1 MSSEAVSA
9 SAGKLKYL
17 IITAFV
23 MALDQFTKY
32 VVSTRMQ
39 IGDEIDVI
47 RNFFA
52 ISYTQ
57 NPGIAFGMLN
67 SGAFRWLFVAISVV
81 AVLVVLVYMMRASAA
96 NRLLLWSLALLAA
109 GICGNLIDRVRIGR
123 VIDFFLL
130 HYKDSQFPVFNV
142 ADTAISIGAAL
153 MAIELFITPP
163 SGRATEPA
171 PAESAAGDVEKSEV
185 GSQEPEVRMERSGEQ
200 EI

>member
-1 MSSEAVSA
+1 MSSEAGSA

-32 VVSTRMQ
+32 IISTRMQ
-39 IGDEIDVI
+39 LGDEIDVI

-67 SGAFRWLFVAISVV
+67 SGALRWLFVAISVI
-81 AVLVVLVYMMRASAA
+81 AVLVVLVYMMRTSAA
-96 NRLLLWSLALLAA
+96 NRLLLWSLSLLAA

-130 HYKDSQFPVFNV
+130 HYKDNQFPVFNV

-153 MAIELFITPP
+153 MAIELFIAPQ
-163 SGRATEPA
+163 SERATTAA
-171 PAESAAGDVEKSEV
+171 PAESLLSGEE
-185 GSQEPEVRMERSGEQ
+185 EPEVRSPNLGSAE
-200 EI
+200 